1 MINILN
7 ELLAEIATKSDA
19 DPERSYSAKLLSQGK
34 EKICKKIGE
43 EAAEVI
49 IAALAQDNAAL
60 HGEIADLLY
69 HLSVLL
75 VNKQTGWDAV
85 FDILQQRRGV
95 SGITEKAGRARDGG
109 GE

>member
-1 MINILN
+1 MTDILK
-7 ELLAEIATKSDA
+7 ELTAEIATKSGA
-19 DPERSYSAKLLSQGK
+19 DPEQSYSAKLLAQGK

-69 HLSVLL
+69 HISVLL
-75 VNKQTGWDAV
+75 VEKKTGWDAV
-85 FDILQQRRGV
+85 FDILQQRRGI
-95 SGITEKAGRARDGG
+95 SGIAEKAGRGKNNL
-109 GE
+109 